1 MAALAALLALGG
13 CAGARLTPIGE
24 GGAAFSPDPDERALW
39 DAAGREAEAIA
50 RAAPPRADAAI
61 EARLTAMA
69 QRLMG
74 EGALAAGAPRPIVAV
89 LMDPALDAFALP
101 IGRIYVS
108 SGAVARV
115 RNEDQLAAIVARE
128 VAHVRLR
135 HALAVLR
142 QGRPIDAGPSAPR
155 PGVGLAGLPLAHLAA
170 VEGYGESR
178 ERAADADAV
187 ESLGR
192 AGYDARE
199 APRAFEA
206 LGASPGDG
214 RVPTAHDAPGVER
227 FALGDPAWT
236 TRRAR
241 SLRRLIEREPPA
253 GAPPAAND
261 AGEFARLTLPLVR
274 DNARLDARAGRPHLA
289 RAQIDRVLAAAPD
302 DPAARLC
309 EGDVLRLEAQ
319 REHPPDRPALL
330 DQARRAYERAAAL
343 DPAWAEPYRALG
355 LLAYQAGDTAGARA
369 AFERYL
375 ALRPDGPDAQRV
387 REYLIELAPR

>member
-1 MAALAALLALGG
+1 MAALAALLALAG
-13 CAGARLTPIGE
+13 CADAHLTPIGE

-142 QGRPIDAGPSAPR
+142 EGRPIDAGPSAPR

-178 ERAADADAV
+178 EHAADADAV
-187 ESLGR
+187 ESLAR

-199 APRAFEA
+199 APRAFEV
-206 LGASPGDG
+206 LGAPSGA
-214 RVPTAHDAPGVER
+214 RVHAARDAPGVER
-227 FALGDPAWT
+227 FALGDPTWT
-236 TRRAR
+236 AGRAR
-241 SLRRLIEREPPA
+241 SLRRLTEREPSA
-253 GAPPAAND
+253 SAPPAAD
-261 AGEFARLTLPLVR
+261 ATGDFARLTLPLVR

-302 DPAARLC
+302 DPIARLC

-319 REHPPDRPALL
+319 RERPPDRPALL

-355 LLAYQAGDTAGARA
+355 LLAYQAGDGAGARA

-375 ALRPDGPDAQRV
+375 AVRPDGPDAQRV